1 MDVSKIRTQIPVCSN
16 LTYLN
21 TGWSGP
27 SPQPVIDAIK
37 ARVEY
42 EAAEGPTSK
51 PVRESVQVIEDDT
64 RQAAADLLNI
74 TSDELCLTQNTT
86 EGLNIVMAGFPW
98 QEGDEIIT
106 FDIEHLSVMIPC
118 LYAEKRHGV
127 KVAGSGAWHQRRLG
141 HHTEQNRGSDKLP
154 HPNDRLQ
161 PHPVL
166 LWPSHAP

>member
-1 MDVSKIRTQIPVCSN
+1 MDVSKIRAQIPVCSN

-51 PVRESVQVIEDDT
+51 PVRESVQVIEDGT
-64 RQAAADLLNI
+64 RQAAADLLNV
-74 TSDELCLTQNTT
+74 TPDDLCLTQNTT

-98 QEGDEIIT
+98 QKAT
-106 FDIEHLSVMIPC
+106 
-118 LYAEKRHGV
+118 R
-127 KVAGSGAWHQRRLG
+127 
-141 HHTEQNRGSDKLP
+141 
-154 HPNDRLQ
+154 
-161 PHPVL
+161 
-166 LWPSHAP
+166 

>member
-64 RQAAADLLNI
+64 ARPRQ
-74 TSDELCLTQNTT
+74 TC
-86 EGLNIVMAGFPW
+86 
-98 QEGDEIIT
+98 
-106 FDIEHLSVMIPC
+106 
-118 LYAEKRHGV
+118 
-127 KVAGSGAWHQRRLG
+127 
-141 HHTEQNRGSDKLP
+141 
-154 HPNDRLQ
+154 
-161 PHPVL
+161 
-166 LWPSHAP
+166 